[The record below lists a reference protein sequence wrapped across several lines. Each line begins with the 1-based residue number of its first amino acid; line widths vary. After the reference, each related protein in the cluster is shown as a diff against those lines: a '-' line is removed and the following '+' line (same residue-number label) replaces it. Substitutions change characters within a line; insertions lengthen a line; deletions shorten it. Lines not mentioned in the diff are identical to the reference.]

1 MKLYVNNLMVEPDGA
16 ATIVHVAA
24 TQFIE
29 SLVRRLC
36 FSLLRRLCFS
46 LLRRLCFSL
55 LRRLCFSLLRRLC
68 FFFCAVRH
76 APAAFVHVAAAAF
89 IQ

>member
-46 LLRRLCFSL
+46 LLRRLCF
-55 LRRLCFSLLRRLC
+55 
-68 FFFCAVRH
+68 FFCAVRH